1 MNAKI
6 INLTKYRNQKNIDR
20 LCEEFPSIDIY
31 RKGFLEGLNI
41 KNEKNLI
48 TFIQGLK
55 LGFQIHNKR
64 EM

>member
-41 KNEKNLI
+41 KSQKNLN

-64 EM
+64 